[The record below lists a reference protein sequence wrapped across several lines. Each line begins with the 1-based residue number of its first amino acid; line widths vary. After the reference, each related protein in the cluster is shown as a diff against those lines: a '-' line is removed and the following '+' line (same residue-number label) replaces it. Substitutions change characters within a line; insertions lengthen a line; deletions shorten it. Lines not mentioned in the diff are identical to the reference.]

1 MNKHEVKDPKIH
13 IYVYHYKRFGFHS
26 PPFNSPLK
34 YNK

>member
-26 PPFNSPLK
+26 PPFYQSS
-34 YNK
+34 